1 MLGLVSAIMLSRLG
15 ATLPTQQRD
24 TISLLTPAVG
34 DIAMYIQGLWV
45 LLNPKTVTAD
55 ELILG
60 DGVRGSD
67 GVGVT
72 VGINLP
78 QKVTAL

>member
-1 MLGLVSAIMLSRLG
+1 
-15 ATLPTQQRD
+15 
-24 TISLLTPAVG
+24 
-34 DIAMYIQGLWV
+34 MYIQGLWV